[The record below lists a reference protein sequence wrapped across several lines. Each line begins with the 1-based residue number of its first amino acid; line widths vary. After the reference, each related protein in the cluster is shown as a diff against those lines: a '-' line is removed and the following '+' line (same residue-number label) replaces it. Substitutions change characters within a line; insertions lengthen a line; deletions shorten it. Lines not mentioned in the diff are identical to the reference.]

1 MANHKS
7 NEVVNG
13 TPTQGDVSKE
23 SGQKKGQTR
32 KKEKIGTHTPRVLRT
47 RSQEKPKAPES
58 VDPSPQDQTSTE
70 KKRKKIKKIKKDQ
83 NDEFSKIRAHLRYL
97 LQKMSYEQLFID
109 AYVGEGWKG
118 QSLEKIRPE
127 KELQR
132 AKSDINRFKLRIR
145 DLFQKIDKSCEEG
158 RFPDTLYDSDGLID
172 SEDIFCAKCAQTE
185 VKLDNDIILCDG
197 FCDRGFHQFCLDPPL
212 LKEQVPPGDEGW
224 LCPACDCKVDCVDL
238 LNDSMGTDLSINDT
252 WEKVFPET
260 AVSGDNLNDI
270 SGLPSDD
277 SEDDDYNPDAPQVAE
292 DEVDV
297 EDPSSDESDD
307 SDFSSASE
315 DLGAI
320 ANNNNN
326 NNNNEEQY
334 LGLPSDDSEDDDFNP
349 DKADSDDDDDDDH
362 KAKSSGSDFT
372 SDSEDLGDISKNE
385 VTSAEVVKESVVSEK
400 DEEILKTDMENDDSA
415 PITARRHVQRLDYK
429 KLHDEAYGN
438 VSSDSSDEDFSD
450 SEGPKR
456 RKNTKE
462 AKGEDLNKKQKESDS
477 TTPVRK
483 NGKKVD
489 VEGKNGTSARKGS
502 SAAGSGDK
510 SGAKSSNK
518 KLGEAVTKRLYE
530 IFKENKYPNRN
541 IKENLMKE
549 LNLTLNQVSKWFEN
563 ARRSSKHPEQH
574 KSGVSTPTPGPTP
587 EKSTAK
593 QVNLKKSTTKQENVE
608 KSTTK
613 QENGEKSTAK
623 QENGEK
629 STTKQEN
636 GEKSTPIKSSKRK
649 AKGDNEDMNL
659 KDANSSPLDLSS
671 QSARRSG
678 RVRAKRV

>member
-1 MANHKS
+1 MANQKS

-13 TPTQGDVSKE
+13 TPSHEQLEATQGDTTKKL
-23 SGQKKGQTR
+23 GQQGTKKKGR
-32 KKEKIGTHTPRVLRT
+32 PKKKENLGSPTTPRVLRS
-47 RSQEKPKAPES
+47 RSQEKPKPPES
-58 VDPSPQDQTSTE
+58 VDASSQSVDTKE
-70 KKRKKIKKIKKDQ
+70 KKRKKIIKKIKEDQ
-83 NDEFSKIRAHLRYL
+83 NDEFSKIRKHLRYL
-97 LQKMSYEQLFID
+97 LNKINYEKLFID

-118 QSLEKIRPE
+118 QSLEKLRPE

-197 FCDRGFHQFCLDPPL
+197 FCDRGFHQFCLQPPL

-224 LCPACDCKVDCVDL
+224 LCPACDCKVDCIDL

-252 WEKVFPET
+252 WEKVFPESVGGNT
-260 AVSGDNLNDI
+260 LDDL

-277 SEDDDYNPDAPQVAE
+277 SEDDDYTPGDGPGVEENG
-292 DEVDV
+292 VDV
-297 EDPSSDESDD
+297 EDPSSDDDDDD

-315 DLGAI
+315 DLEAVVT
-320 ANNNNN
+320 NNNNSN
-326 NNNNEEQY
+326 SINNNEDQY
-334 LGLPSDDSEDDDFNP
+334 LGLLSDDSEDDDFNP
-349 DKADSDDDDDDDH
+349 DKPDSDDDGDND
-362 KAKSSGSDFT
+362 KTKNSGSDFS
-372 SDSEDLGDISKNE
+372 SDSEDLADVSKDE
-385 VTSAEVVKESVVSEK
+385 VMSGEVKETVVSEK
-400 DEEILKTDMENDDSA
+400 DEEGVKTDVENDDSG

-438 VSSDSSDEDFSD
+438 ASSDSSDDEDFSE

-456 RKNTKE
+456 QKNTKG
-462 AKGEDLNKKQKESDS
+462 KKDSDSNKKNKESDT
-477 TTPVRK
+477 TTPVRS

-502 SAAGSGDK
+502 DDKSK

-518 KLGEAVTKRLYE
+518 KLGEAVTQRLYE
-530 IFKENKYPNRN
+530 IFKENRYPDR
-541 IKENLMKE
+541 KTKDNLTQE

-563 ARRSSKHPEQH
+563 ARRSFNQTGQHHSKPA
-574 KSGVSTPTPGPTP
+574 TPTPVKTTTTTTHSNG
-587 EKSTAK
+587 EISTAK
-593 QVNLKKSTTKQENVE
+593 
-608 KSTTK
+608 
-613 QENGEKSTAK
+613 
-623 QENGEK
+623 
-629 STTKQEN
+629 
-636 GEKSTPIKSSKRK
+636 KSSKRK
-649 AKGDNEDMNL
+649 AKTDNEDT
-659 KDANSSPLDLSS
+659 KDTNSKNTYNSTSPMDLSS

-678 RVRAKRV
+678 RVRAKRL